1 MAQYDIYLNPH
12 PGSRASVPY
21 VVDVQCDLIDQLP
34 TRLVMP
40 LSRIGA
46 TLPRLPV
53 GLCPTVEVE
62 GEQLSLMA
70 HQAAAV
76 PARMLRKP
84 LATISHRASDV
95 IAAFDAIL
103 SGF

>member
-1 MAQYDIYLNPH
+1 
-12 PGSRASVPY
+12 
-21 VVDVQCDLIDQLP
+21 
-34 TRLVMP
+34 
-40 LSRIGA
+40 
-46 TLPRLPV
+46 
-53 GLCPTVEVE
+53 VEVE